1 MVAALAAITTTRA
14 LRRTKDMRSRIARS
28 FPPGP
33 SGGPA
38 RGTPASRER
47 CTRRRYQGGT
57 GTVLG
62 AAHEK
67 IAQLGIARPTRRPD
81 LVPGAVLRV
90 LVRAEPQEAR
100 PVTEALLLHL
110 VEAHLAHELG
120 PHLVPRQIAALR
132 PTPAALG
139 CPSPLALRPQM
150 PLLAERRQQLLELRL
165 QRPRDARGVP
175 DEVERAVLA
184 IEAEEERGDARAARA
199 VADDDAV
206 GGLVVLHLG
215 DGVARP
221 GPVREVE
228 ALRDPAVEPDDLQ
241 ALEPMRRD
249 RGVARD
255 RREPEAG
262 GLALELRAALGE
274 GPLVHGLAAPEED
287 VERDVGGRR
296 LRGEL
301 ADPRLRG
308 VQAHLHRVEVE
319 SPAELDDDLSVE
331 RRVRW
336 KQRSQRAELGEIAEE
351 RTAVAAPQ
359 GELAAVVLQH
369 AAEAIPLRLVLPA
382 VSCGQLFDELC
393 LHRREPGRW
402 FRHQPLAGPAPT
414 GLPNQRRGGPRTSP
428 AGAQVPHRL

>member
-14 LRRTKDMRSRIARS
+14 LRRTKDTRSRIARS

-38 RGTPASRER
+38 RGTPPSRER
-47 CTRRRYQGGT
+47 CTRRRYQRRT

-62 AAHEK
+62 AAHEE
-67 IAQLGIARPTRRPD
+67 IAQLWIPRPTRRLD
-81 LVPGAVLRV
+81 LVPGAVLRI
-90 LVRAEPQEAR
+90 LVRAEPQEPR
-100 PVTEALLLHL
+100 PVAKALLLHL
-110 VEAHLAHELG
+110 VEAHLADDLG

-132 PTPAALG
+132 PARAALG
-139 CPSPLALRPQM
+139 CPAPLLFRPQM
-150 PLLAERRQQLLELRL
+150 PLLAEWRQQLLELRL
-165 QRPRDARGVP
+165 ERACDPRGVA
-175 DEVERAVLA
+175 DEVERAVVTE
-184 IEAEEERGDARAARA
+184 EAQQQGGDPRTARP
-199 VADDDAV
+199 VAHDHAV
-206 GGLVVLHLG
+206 GGLVVLDLR
-215 DGVARP
+215 DRVARP

-228 ALRDPAVEPDDLQ
+228 ALRDHAVEPDDLQ

-262 GLALELRAALGE
+262 GLALELRAAVGE

-351 RTAVAAPQ
+351 RTAVAAPES
-359 GELAAVVLQH
+359 ELAAVVLQN

-382 VSCGQLFDELC
+382 VSCGQLFDELR
-393 LHRREPGRW
+393 LHRRGPDVGSGPP
-402 FRHQPLAGPAPT
+402 PLPRRRPA
-414 GLPNQRRGGPRTSP
+414 
-428 AGAQVPHRL
+428 